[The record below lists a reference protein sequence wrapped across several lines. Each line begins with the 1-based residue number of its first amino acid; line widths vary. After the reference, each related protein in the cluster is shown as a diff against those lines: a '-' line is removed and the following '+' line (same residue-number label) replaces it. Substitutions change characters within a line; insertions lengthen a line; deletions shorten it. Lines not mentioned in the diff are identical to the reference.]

1 MPECQFF
8 SRNGFCTQSPDC
20 LYLHIDPL
28 SKIPLCPSYEKGFC
42 KLGPECTKRHV
53 RKVMCP
59 RYLTGFCPLGP
70 DCDMS
75 HPKFVGITDSMR
87 ITLDPALRAIIAA
100 KSAKSTAAAA
110 AVTEAMKEQ
119 KPVENVT
126 AIEMDEAQ
134 VPEES
139 VLSNIKAETAVAS
152 R

>member
-42 KLGPECTKRHV
+42 KLGPECVKRHV
-53 RKVMCP
+53 RKEICP

-70 DCDMS
+70 ECDLP
-75 HPKFVGITDSMR
+75 HPKFVGITDNMR
-87 ITLDPALRAIIAA
+87 ITLDPALRAVIAA
-100 KSAKSTAAAA
+100 KSEKAAA
-110 AVTEAMKEQ
+110 AVAAATANVTQ

-126 AIEMDEAQ
+126 SIDMDEAE
-134 VPEES
+134 VPEEAI
-139 VLSNIKAETAVAS
+139 LSNINEDSTA
-152 R
+152 